1 MKSTDSHFASSWSVA
16 LRLNGHLLGCWK
28 QISASLRGEGT
39 FQTMLT
45 DCLTLSC
52 QGLEP
57 SALLDPEECQMYWP
71 APNEVLSTWWDFPG
85 FLKQLVNKQCVNE
98 LTWDEDPSAP
108 AKPPNTYK
116 AHGLSELL
124 MWSSLVSLAHKSRK
138 DDVFVLRHQFGAQ
151 FVIQPIDAS
160 NKSHIWKEGRVS
172 GKLGRLGTAL
182 CQSFGWS
189 DVVKSKERRKVSNS
203 LNENTAKGQNQGR
216 QRKCGLWDYQSDGM
230 CSRARQQPA
239 ALRTARSGDRCHLC
253 TGECELWTR
262 WGTCGEKL
270 K

>member
-71 APNEVLSTWWDFPG
+71 PPNEVLSTWWDFPG

-182 CQSFGWS
+182 NRLQELLTELT
-189 DVVKSKERRKVSNS
+189 VHSNVLWFS
-203 LNENTAKGQNQGR
+203 TQGQTVFFRNLHCSVPTAH
-216 QRKCGLWDYQSDGM
+216 
-230 CSRARQQPA
+230 
-239 ALRTARSGDRCHLC
+239 CHLQL
-253 TGECELWTR
+253 ESISMI
-262 WGTCGEKL
+262 
-270 K
+270 

>member
-1 MKSTDSHFASSWSVA
+1 MKSTDSHFARSWNVA

-116 AHGLSELL
+116 AHGLSEPL

-160 NKSHIWKEGRVS
+160 NKSHIWKEVRVS

-182 CQSFGWS
+182 CQSFEWS
-189 DVVKSKERRKVSNS
+189 DVVKSKERRKSCQTLWMKTLQKVRTKEGKGSVGCGIIRVMACAAELGSSLQLSGQQGLETDVICAQVNVSY
-203 LNENTAKGQNQGR
+203 EQDEA
-216 QRKCGLWDYQSDGM
+216 
-230 CSRARQQPA
+230 PVE
-239 ALRTARSGDRCHLC
+239 RS
-253 TGECELWTR
+253 
-262 WGTCGEKL
+262 
-270 K
+270 